1 MEPTTSVD
9 MKEIGQSVNAIK
21 SAWNEKDYERVARE
35 CRKLLEH
42 EPENV
47 YGLIYL
53 ARSATYTGDWTDV
66 VHAGWALTRR
76 SPRDA
81 FNAAR
86 KLNQAGQVREAA
98 RIYSNIEIRPDWFD
112 AKVADM
118 AWKEGISLLKSG
130 QAAANEND
138 IESAKIIWMA
148 GVRIAPRSQL
158 LRDRVSEFAL
168 EAKNLARKKELEK
181 DPAAYIKA
189 WREVLWFNPT
199 DVIAASK
206 IARAFERDNERDAI
220 TAWLKVLAIE
230 PTHEM
235 ANERLRKLVARSDL
249 EDHAIRAMVE
259 LGWDETTD
267 SLIREFAEARDSKA
281 RATLEKILKARR
293 REAINRAR
301 SVDREVDPRAY
312 LEAWKSVLVLN
323 PEELGAARKVISS
336 ANGLQDYS
344 ELVEGLIA
352 HLEITPGDTVLGVR
366 LASAALRAGQEERAL
381 EYLARHGMA
390 DLSLRQVAGL
400 QKRVLRAC
408 KNAMRALDFDHAL
421 SCFHALELADA
432 KDPAVEDL
440 RPIVAKRA
448 ASNAK
453 EAEKQGNL
461 VAAVPLAEKVLQ
473 IVPDQP
479 IALTIVARD
488 LWRHRRFG
496 DLVELCTPRVKPG
509 PEYASV
515 QKLLDQSAAKM
526 AA

>member
-1 MEPTTSVD
+1 MEPVISVD

-21 SAWNEKDYERVARE
+21 AAWNEKNYKQVAVE

-47 YGLIYL
+47 YGLMYL
-53 ARSATYTGDWTDV
+53 ARAAANTGDWPDV

-86 KLNQAGQVREAA
+86 RLNRVGQVREAA
-98 RIYSNIEIRPDWFD
+98 RIYSDIEIRSDWFD
-112 AKVADM
+112 AKVADV
-118 AWKEGISLLKSG
+118 AWREGVSLLKSG
-130 QAAANEND
+130 QAAAKVND

-158 LRDRVSEFAL
+158 LRDRVSKFAL
-168 EAKNLARKKELEK
+168 EARDIARKQDANK

-189 WREVLWFNPT
+189 WREVLWFNPS
-199 DVIAASK
+199 DVNAAAK
-206 IARAFERDNERDAI
+206 IARAFERENEKDAVA
-220 TAWLKVLAIE
+220 AWLKVLTIDPA
-230 PTHEM
+230 HES
-235 ANERLRKLVARSDL
+235 ANERLRRLVARHDL

-259 LGWDETTD
+259 LGWDETADPT
-267 SLIREFAEARDSKA
+267 IRGFAESRDAKA
-281 RATLEKILKARR
+281 GATLEKTLKLTR
-293 REAINRAR
+293 REALKRAHAVNREA
-301 SVDREVDPRAY
+301 DPRGY
-312 LEAWKSVLVLN
+312 LEAWKTVLVLD
-323 PEELGAARKVISS
+323 PSDLGAARRVVGS
-336 ANGLQDYS
+336 ASALKDHS
-344 ELVEGLIA
+344 ELVEALIA
-352 HLEITPGDTVLGVR
+352 TMDIIPGDKALGQR
-366 LASAALRAGQEERAL
+366 LAVAALRAGQEERAL

-390 DLSLRQVAGL
+390 DLAVRQIENL
-400 QKRVLRAC
+400 QRRVLRAC
-408 KNAMRALDFDHAL
+408 ENAARAHDFDHAL
-421 SCFHALELADA
+421 SCFRALELADGQN
-432 KDPAVEDL
+432 PAVEAL
-440 RPIVAKRA
+440 RPTLAKRA

-453 EAEKQGNL
+453 EAEKLGNL

-479 IALTIVARD
+479 LALNIVARD

>member
-1 MEPTTSVD
+1 METVVSVD
-9 MKEIGQSVNAIK
+9 MKEVGQSVNAIK
-21 SAWNEKDYERVARE
+21 TAWNEKNYERVAIE

-53 ARSATYTGDWTDV
+53 ARAAAYTADWPDV

-81 FNAAR
+81 FTAAR
-86 KLNQAGQVREAA
+86 KLNHAGQVLEAA
-98 RIYSNIEIRPDWFD
+98 RIFSDIEIRSDWFD
-112 AKVADM
+112 AKVADL
-118 AWKEGISLLKSG
+118 AWKEGASLLKSG
-130 QAAANEND
+130 LDAANMND

-148 GVRIAPRSQL
+148 GVRIAPRSQP
-158 LRDRVSEFAL
+158 LRERVSEFAL
-168 EAKNLARKKELEK
+168 EARDVARSQDLDR
-181 DPAAYIKA
+181 DPVAYINA
-189 WREVLWFNPT
+189 WREVLWFNPS
-199 DVIAASK
+199 DVIAATK
-206 IARAFERDNERDAI
+206 IARASERDNEKEAI
-220 TAWLKVLAIE
+220 TAWLRVLAID
-230 PTHEM
+230 PNHET
-235 ANERLRKLVARSDL
+235 ANERIRKLVRRNDL

-259 LGWDETTD
+259 LGRDENSD
-267 SLIREFAEARDSKA
+267 PLIAEFAENRDSKA
-281 RATLEKILKARR
+281 SAALEKVLKVRR
-293 REAINRAR
+293 REALYRAR
-301 SVDREVDPRAY
+301 IVDRETDPRGY
-312 LEAWKSVLVLN
+312 LEAWKTVLVLN
-323 PEELGAARKVISS
+323 PADLGAAKKVISC
-336 ANGLQDYS
+336 ANGLKDYS

-352 HLEITPGDTVLGVR
+352 HLDITPGEAALGVR

-390 DLSLRQVAGL
+390 DLSVRQIESL

-408 KNAMRALDFDHAL
+408 KNALRALDFEHAL
-421 SCFHALELADA
+421 SCFRALALAD
-432 KDPAVEDL
+432 DQHPAVEAL
-440 RPIVAKRA
+440 RPTLAKRA

-453 EAEKQGNL
+453 EAERQGNL

-479 IALTIVARD
+479 LALTIVARD

-496 DLVELCTPRVKPG
+496 DLVELCASRVKPG